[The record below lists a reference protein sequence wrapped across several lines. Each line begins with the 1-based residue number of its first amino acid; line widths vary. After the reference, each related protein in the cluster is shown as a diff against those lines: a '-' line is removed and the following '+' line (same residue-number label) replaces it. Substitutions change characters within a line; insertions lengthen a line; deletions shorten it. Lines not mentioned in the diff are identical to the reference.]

1 LAQTRFAS
9 LSFRSLRVVTHVVC
23 ETDPDKFLAGAVN
36 GTIGLYSVQGM
47 QKLGAAYRAR
57 CEFAPFPDLTSV
69 NSNCD
74 DTYET
79 CPARPFLSPLLIFPP
94 LFPYSLCLVSG
105 YSTSLSCYDIPTGK
119 LLHRWADVHEDNM
132 NVVKFGHLSPWL
144 FATSSTDFSIKIFDM
159 RVPSLPDNPIL
170 HGQTDHTCLMV
181 VFSPD
186 DRFVL
191 SSSED
196 NEIRQWNVAQ
206 RQLEFEIDHL
216 PKRKNGENYSR
227 SYYMN
232 RGQYI
237 ITGSCD
243 QSQIFVTSSLDGR
256 LIREVELADIKG
268 HPASA
273 KSVYCQS
280 LRGDPMFP
288 NRFSVISSYDS
299 RDERGM
305 PQFRLVS
312 VELGAKELIGD

>member
-1 LAQTRFAS
+1 
-9 LSFRSLRVVTHVVC
+9 
-23 ETDPDKFLAGAVN
+23 
-36 GTIGLYSVQGM
+36 M